1 MACVKFYM
9 KPDYIIFE
17 KAKRFI

>member
-1 MACVKFYM
+1 M